1 MDQRQKLAEIRF
13 PAKSG
18 QLRHMRNKMR
28 KIMEQQRCFP
38 SDTIDCIVL
47 AVDEAC
53 SNIIRHAYG
62 KECDSEILIEVFM
75 ERSEMV
81 FRLTDFAAPV
91 DVQAV
96 RPRNTDRLRPGGLGM
111 YLIHKI
117 MDKVA
122 FVDCPAGAGN
132 VLELRKKIPDE

>member
-13 PAKSG
+13 PAKSD
-18 QLRHMRNKMR
+18 QLKRMRNELR
-28 KIMEQQRCFP
+28 EIVEQQRCF
-38 SDTIDCIVL
+38 SADTLHCIVL

-62 KECDSEILIEVFM
+62 KECDSEILIEVFR
-75 ERSEMV
+75 EPSEMV
-81 FRLTDFAAPV
+81 FRLTDYAVPV
-91 DVQAV
+91 DTGVV
-96 RPRNTDRLRPGGLGM
+96 RPRIVDRLRPGGLGV

-132 VLELRKKIPDE
+132 VLELRKKIHDL